1 MKKNKK
7 NINIGVVGIAGR
19 MGMSIART
27 ALVTPNI
34 NLQAGSEHKRHKM
47 LGKDIGHLIGGK
59 KLDLNVTSNADEFF
73 KNIDVAIEFGL
84 EKATKEYLLEAK
96 KHRKAFVS
104 GSTALSKKTLDLM
117 KNISSY
123 IPVFWSPNMSLGAN
137 LLKGL
142 SEKAAVKLGNDF
154 DIDIT
159 DLHHKHKKDTPSG
172 TALLIREA
180 IESTLKENKIPKK
193 KIDVAAFRSGD
204 STGEHSVIFS
214 GKGERLEIK
223 HISSSRNIFSF
234 GAIKIAGWIYAKKP
248 GFYQMKDYLRI

>member
-7 NINIGVVGIAGR
+7 KINIGVVGIAGR
-19 MGMSIART
+19 MGMSIALA
-27 ALVTPNI
+27 ALKTPNV
-34 NLQAGSEHKRHKM
+34 NLQAGSEHKRHKL
-47 LGKDIGHLIGGK
+47 LGKDIGYLIGKK
-59 KLDLNVTSNADEFF
+59 KLDLKVTCNSDEFF

-84 EKATKEYLLEAK
+84 EKATQEYLLAAK
-96 KHRKAFVS
+96 QHQKAFVS

-117 KNISSY
+117 KNVSSH

-142 SEKAAVKLGNDF
+142 SEKAAVKLGSDF

-159 DLHHKHKKDTPSG
+159 DLHHKHKKDIPSG
-172 TALLIREA
+172 TALLIKEA
-180 IESTLKENKIPKK
+180 IEKNLKENKIPKK
-193 KIDVAAFRSGD
+193 MIKVAAFRSGD

-214 GKGERLEIK
+214 GEGERLEIK

-234 GAIKIAGWIYAKKP
+234 GVIKIAGWIYGKKP
-248 GFYQMKDYLRI
+248 GFYEMSDYLRI